1 MIGLPSFAGEFCAD
15 QDSADGAASDLETNA
30 GWSSSEESDDSESAA
45 GTPSRQK
52 QPPRVLRVAFGANAR
67 ARLHGNIDAAAQVL
81 DAGTHAGAGTKSP
94 GRVGAN
100 RERSSAAAGAAV
112 PARTPAAPREAAS
125 SSSSQSLTHRIK
137 HVGQTPDRQGP
148 FTIEPSDLPRSQV
161 AHPAVAPWPEK
172 LEIKVLGAA
181 DLTIRLIRTDSLTG
195 KLMFCVQDLFDWRS
209 PDIPQ
214 WKRQEHI
221 AAALDRVAEES
232 GVPRGSIYYSR
243 PLAVAASG
251 EYVRPPDVA
260 VYVSAHTMAK
270 IAAAR
275 GTYRPAGR
283 HAWAVQEKLIDEVS
297 RLTFLAEHLS
307 PSNAQSAPA
316 IRDPRVPHDLRELEE
331 GLVALD
337 VEAQQEFVGRAIAHL
352 TCVVDGEGATEG
364 DRLYRALRLIACGPE
379 GMQSV
384 CSAESAT
391 ASRDDFTDDEDASE
405 REAGLDQPIEI
416 NQDLLDGLRE
426 MFADRPEL
434 YVALAPFFVDRL
446 RCAFLAAR
454 CSPRHRCDACCG
466 AATPSSARRAPR
478 CEPSVTL
485 QRSRC
490 TSTTTSRIARLAH
503 RPI

>member
-232 GVPRGSIYYSR
+232 CVPRGSIYYSR

-251 EYVRPPDVA
+251 E
-260 VYVSAHTMAK
+260 
-270 IAAAR
+270 
-275 GTYRPAGR
+275 
-283 HAWAVQEKLIDEVS
+283 
-297 RLTFLAEHLS
+297 
-307 PSNAQSAPA
+307 
-316 IRDPRVPHDLRELEE
+316 
-331 GLVALD
+331 
-337 VEAQQEFVGRAIAHL
+337 
-352 TCVVDGEGATEG
+352 
-364 DRLYRALRLIACGPE
+364 
-379 GMQSV
+379 
-384 CSAESAT
+384 
-391 ASRDDFTDDEDASE
+391 
-405 REAGLDQPIEI
+405 
-416 NQDLLDGLRE
+416 
-426 MFADRPEL
+426 
-434 YVALAPFFVDRL
+434 
-446 RCAFLAAR
+446 
-454 CSPRHRCDACCG
+454 
-466 AATPSSARRAPR
+466 
-478 CEPSVTL
+478 
-485 QRSRC
+485 
-490 TSTTTSRIARLAH
+490 
-503 RPI
+503 